1 MRLPQ
6 QRRTRASKWSRAPCC
21 ALGGLQRMLCTLPV
35 NPAQARKSRRPTS
48 WVFQGRDG
56 IQECFTFSSP
66 RRGVGLNVDCFA
78 PKLKIK
84 QHPTGPIGLLQQR
97 GGEMSPQG
105 VDIHGPSTTA
115 SHFEKFSWRRPLRSR
130 ITLSLLRLRRD
141 EVWFWVQGLRVS
153 RG

>member
-1 MRLPQ
+1 M
-6 QRRTRASKWSRAPCC
+6 ASKSASPSA
-21 ALGGLQRMLCTLPV
+21 ALAVVWASMST
-35 NPAQARKSRRPTS
+35 
-48 WVFQGRDG
+48 
-56 IQECFTFSSP
+56 
-66 RRGVGLNVDCFA
+66 